1 MSSYEK
7 ASLLCRRALSYLKVA
22 KDVFHEGLYDVAATN
37 CQISA
42 ELLIKS
48 TYLFLGFVYPET
60 HNIRKLLS
68 ELANLT
74 KLEEIGRLVKEK
86 RKELNLVE
94 LSRFEGQYSPID
106 VDSDLASDCLDTV
119 ENIILPLVKKIWGEK
134 WCEG

>member
-1 MSSYEK
+1 MGSYEK

-22 KDVFHEGLYDVAATN
+22 KDAFHEGLYDVAATN

-48 TYLFLGFVYPET
+48 TYLFLGYTYPET

-74 KLEEIGRLVKEK
+74 KLEEINKLVKEK

-94 LSRFEGQYSPID
+94 LSRFEGQYSLVN
-106 VDSDLASDCLDTV
+106 VDSEFTADCLDIV
-119 ENIILPLVKKIWGEK
+119 ENSILPLIKKIWGEK
-134 WCEG
+134 WCGG